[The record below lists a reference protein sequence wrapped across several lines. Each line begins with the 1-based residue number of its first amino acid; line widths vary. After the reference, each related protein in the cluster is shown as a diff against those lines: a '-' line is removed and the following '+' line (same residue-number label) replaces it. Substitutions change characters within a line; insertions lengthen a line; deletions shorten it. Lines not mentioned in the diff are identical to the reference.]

1 VNSGEGGKLM
11 QDKTAEAATLQ
22 GNDLNILAT
31 EQYKDTIKFQ
41 YYRAKITESEPI
53 GWVTLDQFIKA
64 NSNPSEPIKEL
75 FKKIQYSASIGDSK
89 TKQQLKEKLYSFT
102 PCVNVSVKRAYNYI
116 ISFTGLLVLDFDKID
131 NAADFKEYL
140 FNEYDFIYLCW
151 ISPSKRGVKALVKI
165 PVVNTVNQ
173 FKAYYFGIAEE
184 MEQYNGF
191 DSTGQN
197 SVLPLYQSYDPKM
210 LIRENPKIWNT
221 TGIKR
226 NEFIL
231 ESNIETKLLPCDYT
245 GKEKVISK
253 IIHTGIDKIKDNGH
267 PQLRSICLAI
277 GGYVANQYMNFND
290 AMDIIYNR
298 IESNHYLQKG
308 ISGYKQTAKWAV
320 LNGTS
325 RPLTLHG

>member
-1 VNSGEGGKLM
+1 M
-11 QDKTAEAATLQ
+11 QDKTEEAGTPP
-22 GNDLNILAT
+22 GSGLNTFVT

-64 NSNPSEPIKEL
+64 NSNPNEAIKEL
-75 FKKIQYSASIGDSK
+75 FKQISYCASIGDLK
-89 TKQQLKEKLYSFT
+89 TKQELKEKLYSFT
-102 PCVNVSVKRAYNYI
+102 PCVTVSGKRQYKDI
-116 ISFTGLLVLDFDKID
+116 ISFTGLLVLDFDKLD
-131 NAADFKEYL
+131 NAADLKQYL
-140 FNEYDFIYLCW
+140 FDTYECIYLCW
-151 ISPSKRGVKALVKI
+151 ISPSKKGVKALVKI

-197 SVLPLYQSYDPKM
+197 SVLPLYQSYDPEM
-210 LIRENPKIWNT
+210 LIRENPTLWTT
-221 TGIKR
+221 TGINRKAF
-226 NEFIL
+226 EIQPIAPIISPEL
-231 ESNIETKLLPCDYT
+231 ST
-245 GKEKVISK
+245 GKENVISK
-253 IIHTGIDKIKDNGH
+253 IIHTGIDKIIDNGH
-267 PQLRSICLAI
+267 PQLLKLCVAV

-308 ISGYKQTAKWAV
+308 ISGYKKTAKQAV
-320 LNGTS
+320 EYGTS
-325 RPLTLHG
+325 KPLELHG

>member
-1 VNSGEGGKLM
+1 MNLGEERRLM
-11 QDKTAEAATLQ
+11 QDKTEEAGTPP
-22 GNDLNILAT
+22 GSGLNTFVT

-41 YYRAKITESEPI
+41 YYPAKITGIKPI

-64 NSNPSEPIKEL
+64 NSNPNGHIKEL
-75 FKKIQYSASIGDSK
+75 FKKIEYSASIGDLK
-89 TKQQLKEKLYSFT
+89 TKQELKEHLYSFT
-102 PCVNVSVKRAYNYI
+102 PCVNVSDIRAYKCI
-116 ISFTGLLVLDFDKID
+116 TSFTGLLVLDFDKVD
-131 NAADFKEYL
+131 NAADLKRYL
-140 FNEYDFIYLCW
+140 FDTYECIYLCW
-151 ISPSKRGVKALVKI
+151 ISPSKKGVKALVKI

-197 SVLPLYQSYDPKM
+197 SVLPLYQSYDPEM
-210 LIRENPKIWNT
+210 LIRENPTLWTT
-221 TGIKR
+221 TGINRKAF
-226 NEFIL
+226 EIQPIAPIISPEL
-231 ESNIETKLLPCDYT
+231 ST
-245 GKEKVISK
+245 GKENVISK
-253 IIHTGIDKIKDNGH
+253 IIYSGIDKIKDNGH
-267 PQLRSICLAI
+267 PQLRSLCLSI

-290 AMDIIYNR
+290 AIDIIYNR

-308 ISGYKQTAKWAV
+308 ISGYKKTARWAV